1 MKNLGKVSALFL
13 ILFFSLSFGQ
23 ETKEDSVRVE
33 KIGIEELPENII
45 VKGNVIEVYK
55 WNDKNG
61 INYFL
66 SSAIGPNRKRFEDHE
81 DEVSKQ
87 IFVEQYIDKNDNLQL
102 LWNFELNRTCVM
114 SLDLLVLPNSVYIT
128 DLDTNGVTET
138 TFVYKT
144 ANRSDVSSADIELI
158 MHENNKAYKLKGK
171 TFIRY
176 SKAQQDI
183 DLTNY
188 EFNCENLPNL
198 DKPNDFSGAFL
209 NDDDFEKAPGS
220 FLQYAIDVWRK
231 HIVENF

>member
-1 MKNLGKVSALFL
+1 MNISGKVSALLL
-13 ILFFSLSFGQ
+13 ILIFSLTFGQ
-23 ETKEDSVRVE
+23 EAKKDTVKVE
-33 KIGIEELPENII
+33 KIEIEEFPDSIK
-45 VKGNVIEVYK
+45 VKGNIIEIYK
-55 WNDKNG
+55 WNDRNG
-61 INYFL
+61 ANYFL
-66 SSAIGPNRKRFEDHE
+66 PSAIGPNRKRFEDHE

-87 IFVEQYIDKNDNLQL
+87 IFVEQYILKNDTLKL
-102 LWNFELNRTCVM
+102 LWDFELNRTCVM

-128 DLDTNGVTET
+128 DLDSNGVTET

-188 EFNCENLPNL
+188 EFNCENIPNL

-209 NDDDFEKAPGS
+209 NDDDFEKAPSS
-220 FLQYAIDVWRK
+220 FLQYAIEVWRK
-231 HIVENF
+231 HVVEEF